1 MASPASTSP
10 FLALAESRFI
20 ALTTFR
26 KTGVGVTTTVWIARD
41 GDDLLVTT
49 PAEAGKVK
57 RLRND
62 PRVEMQPSARMGKVA
77 VGAPKVAGTAVL
89 VDDPAEAERLTQI
102 FRAKYGLEYR
112 IFLFIE
118 RRFSKG
124 ENSQRVLVR
133 ISPAS

>member
-1 MASPASTSP
+1 MASPASTP
-10 FLALAESRFI
+10 FLALGTSRFV

-26 KTGVGVTTTVWIARD
+26 KTGAGVTTTVWIARD

-49 PAEAGKVK
+49 PAGAGKVK

-62 PRVEMQPSARMGKVA
+62 PRVELQPSGRMGAVA
-77 VGAPKVAGTAVL
+77 DDAVKFAGVSRI
-89 VDDPAEAERLTQI
+89 VDDPAESARLTQI

-112 IFLFIE
+112 IFLFME

-124 ENSQRVLVR
+124 ENTERVLVR